1 MEGRLGG
8 CGTPEKEGGDSPFL
22 EDPSLFFNRELSWLE
37 FNRRVLSEATDRTHP
52 LLERVKFLSIFSNN
66 LDEYFMIRVSG
77 LQRQLARGVREA
89 PPDGMSPALQLAEI
103 HRVLEPMLAQ
113 QSDLWDEEIVP
124 ALRDAGI
131 HILSY
136 GDLSSDADKAL
147 LRDYFHREV
156 YPVLTPLAFNPSHPF
171 PFISNLSLNLAVILK
186 HPSSRTE
193 NFARVKVPT
202 NLFPRLIRAPA
213 GCGASDCKGDTC
225 LVFLEELIA
234 ANLDLLFP
242 GYPVEGVFPFRV
254 TRDADLEIEE
264 DEASDLLTVIEE
276 GIGMRRVG
284 SPVRIEVA
292 QEMPS
297 PACGIIGKKL
307 GIAAENFYKVRAPL
321 GMADLMELSGLDRPS
336 LKDLPFVPSVPPGL
350 GENDRIFSHIR
361 ERDEL
366 LFHPYESFTPV
377 ISMLHQAA
385 TDPAVL
391 AIKIT
396 LYRVGKNSPIVNAL
410 LEARENGK
418 VVAALIELK
427 ARFDEEN
434 NIGWARALERA
445 GVHVVYGLPGLKV
458 HSKICMVVRREQDG
472 LRTYVHMGTGNYNA
486 TSSRIYTD
494 FGLFTADPAIAA
506 DVADLFNSLTGCAT
520 PLSYRKLLVAP
531 HTLRQGILSRIERER
546 ERHRE
551 YGDGCIIFKMNALV
565 DRDCIVALY
574 RASGEGVRVT
584 LQVRGICC
592 LRPGVAGVSETIQV
606 TSIVGRF
613 LEHARLY
620 YFRNGGDE
628 EVLLGSAD
636 LMPRNLDRRVE
647 VLFPVEDRALASW
660 LMKTIVPVHLD
671 DTVKNRVLHPDGTY
685 SHLVVYTRP
694 ACGKRTGMVHRPQGR
709 VAGTKTGWNQKGL
722 IRQHG
727 GLLRLRHRVDREG
740 VSPDILA

>member
-1 MEGRLGG
+1 MVNSMEGRSGEY
-8 CGTPEKEGGDSPFL
+8 GTTEKEAGDSPFL

-37 FNRRVLSEATDRTHP
+37 FNRRVLAEAADHTHP

-77 LQRQLARGVREA
+77 LQRQVARGVREA

-103 HRVLEPMLAQ
+103 HRILEPMLAQ
-113 QSDLWDEEIVP
+113 QSDLWKEEMVP

-136 GDLSSDADKAL
+136 GEISGAEKAL
-147 LRDYFHREV
+147 LRDYFQREV

-171 PFISNLSLNLAVILK
+171 PFISNLSLNLAAILK

-193 NFARVKVPT
+193 HFARVKVPT
-202 NLFPRLIRAPA
+202 NLFPRLIQVPGESR
-213 GCGASDCKGDTC
+213 GSDYKGDTC
-225 LVFLEELIA
+225 RVFLEELIG

-242 GYPVEGVFPFRV
+242 GYQVEGVFPFRV

-264 DEASDLLTVIEE
+264 DEASDLLTVVEE

-284 SPVRIEVA
+284 SPVRVEVA
-292 QEMPS
+292 EGMPS
-297 PACGIIGKKL
+297 SACSIIGRKL
-307 GIAAENFYKVRAPL
+307 GIAAEMFYQVRAPL
-321 GMADLMELSGLDRPS
+321 GIADLMELSGLDRPD

-350 GENDRIFSHIR
+350 GEQDAIFSRIR
-361 ERDEL
+361 EKDEL

-377 ISMLHQAA
+377 ISLLRQAA
-385 TDPAVL
+385 NDPAVL

-396 LYRVGKNSPIVNAL
+396 LYRVGRHSPVVDAL

-472 LRTYVHMGTGNYNA
+472 LRTYVHLGTGNYNA

-506 DVADLFNSLTGCAT
+506 DVTDLFNVLTGCAT
-520 PLSYRKLLVAP
+520 PRSYRKLLVAP
-531 HTLRQGILSRIERER
+531 QTLREGILSRIERER
-546 ERHRE
+546 KRHRE
-551 YGDGCIIFKMNALV
+551 HGDGCIIFKMNALV
-565 DRDCIVALY
+565 DRDCILALY
-574 RASGEGVRVT
+574 RASAEGVRVL

-620 YFRNGGDE
+620 YFRNGGED

-636 LMPRNLDRRVE
+636 LMPRNLDRRIE

-671 DTVKNRVLHPDGTY
+671 DTVKNRILHPDGTY
-685 SHLVVYTRP
+685 SHIVPQPGQPALDAQEWCIAHRAAWSEQKRSETRR
-694 ACGKRTGMVHRPQGR
+694 G
-709 VAGTKTGWNQKGL
+709 
-722 IRQHG
+722 
-727 GLLRLRHRVDREG
+727 
-740 VSPDILA
+740 